1 MNTSF
6 QSFCLRLALFSAFLS
21 LCFSVWLKF
30 LVFVFVFFYPQLHS
44 LFSTIFLAPSFY
56 SRSSSAVQ
64 LTAWNMT
71 SRFALVSVK
80 EHTHTNAHTPTHLHI
95 PPKSQMLFQTA
106 LELGEDRGLLR
117 WSMRP
122 WGWQRGHD
130 CLLGWHPLPWNST
143 EAKPHQKPEL
153 TIGDKKW
160 ECYFN
165 SRHHAIHHRPL
176 MTNCAVKLSFPR
188 RNRNSSVKSIHKKSK
203 VLVNTTHIMPA

>member
-1 MNTSF
+1 MNISF
-6 QSFCLRLALFSAFLS
+6 VFLPQTFSIFSISLPLLLSLIKILS
-21 LCFSVWLKF
+21 LCFF
-30 LVFVFVFFYPQLHS
+30 LYPQLHS
-44 LFSTIFLAPSFY
+44 LFSAFFLPPSFY

-64 LTAWNMT
+64 LTVWNMT
-71 SRFALVSVK
+71 SHFALVSIK
-80 EHTHTNAHTPTHLHI
+80 EHTHTHTPTHLHI

-106 LELGEDRGLLR
+106 LELGGDRGLLR

-130 CLLGWHPLPWNST
+130 CLLGWHSLPWNST

-153 TIGDKKW
+153 TIRDKKW

-165 SRHHAIHHRPL
+165 SRRHAIHHRPL